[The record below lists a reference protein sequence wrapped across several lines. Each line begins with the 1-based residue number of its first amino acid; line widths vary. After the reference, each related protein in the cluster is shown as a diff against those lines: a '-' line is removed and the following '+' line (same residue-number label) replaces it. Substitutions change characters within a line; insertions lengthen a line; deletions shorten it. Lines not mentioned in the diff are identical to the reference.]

1 MDSGS
6 IIESGMP
13 KKVISGTGP
22 ACPKCEQRFG
32 AVYNDVETGTV
43 LRQCGACGNRFPDP
57 AEEAPAPLS
66 AEDTALGLTQVL
78 HSNIVAIGYN
88 KATAVMLVRYHDG
101 KLYRFEAVTPAAYQ
115 SILTAASPGA
125 ALYQMYGKKGKL
137 TTAAVE
143 TPKTPM
149 VGIVTAAPPL
159 APGQSTLA
167 GNDHGLFA
175 GEVIPVR
182 DTRQPVPGDP
192 YKRDE
197 QGNIITG
204 SGPQTEIF
212 DVGVVTYPPL
222 LVHEPNVIISAKP
235 VIPPLAASTTP
246 APTTTL
252 PPATTTPAP
261 TAVAPTELPPAPS
274 SK

>member
-88 KATAVMLVRYHDG
+88 KATAVILVRYHDG

-137 TTAAVE
+137 TNAAAE
-143 TPKTPM
+143 TPKTP
-149 VGIVTAAPPL
+149 VVPVEPPPAL
-159 APGQSTLA
+159 APGESTLP
-167 GNDHGLFA
+167 GNDHRSFRMPLSFKP
-175 GEVIPVR
+175 PV
-182 DTRQPVPGDP
+182 V
-192 YKRDE
+192 
-197 QGNIITG
+197 
-204 SGPQTEIF
+204 
-212 DVGVVTYPPL
+212 
-222 LVHEPNVIISAKP
+222 
-235 VIPPLAASTTP
+235 AATTP

-252 PPATTTPAP
+252 PPVSTTPVPTTTPAP
-261 TAVAPTELPPAPS
+261 TTPPAPTTTLPPANTTPAPAVTVPTELPPASS